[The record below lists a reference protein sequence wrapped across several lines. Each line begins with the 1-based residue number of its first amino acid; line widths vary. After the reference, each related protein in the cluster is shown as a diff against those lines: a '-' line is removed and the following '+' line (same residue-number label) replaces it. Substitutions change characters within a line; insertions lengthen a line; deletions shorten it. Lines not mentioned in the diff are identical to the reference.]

1 LHIKGCAFP
10 DCNIGLLGRYQ
21 VLNAAT
27 ALKTAIVLRQYGQFS
42 LSEDHIRTGLAAAR
56 WPGRIES
63 SYPAIRMS
71 SSTWRAQ
78 PRGDRSSEKGHGGL
92 FPGERAVLICGIP
105 AHQGGRRMLRD
116 LSAMAS
122 VILITRPDSNKA
134 LSCEELKAL
143 FERERVSVSVR
154 SEAAMLRDG
163 TFARPAKLIGRF
175 LWQGRCIWPA
185 PPGHGSIAVSP
196 AKTRR

>member
-1 LHIKGCAFP
+1 
-10 DCNIGLLGRYQ
+10 
-21 VLNAAT
+21 
-27 ALKTAIVLRQYGQFS
+27 
-42 LSEDHIRTGLAAAR
+42 
-56 WPGRIES
+56 
-63 SYPAIRMS
+63 
-71 SSTWRAQ
+71 
-78 PRGDRSSEKGHGGL
+78 
-92 FPGERAVLICGIP
+92 
-105 AHQGGRRMLRD
+105 MLRD